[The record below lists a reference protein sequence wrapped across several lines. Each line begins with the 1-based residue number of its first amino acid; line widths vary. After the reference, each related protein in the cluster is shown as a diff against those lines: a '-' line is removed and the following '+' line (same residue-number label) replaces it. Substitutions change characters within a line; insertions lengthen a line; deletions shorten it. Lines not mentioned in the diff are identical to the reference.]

1 MLKESSGSALYYGG
15 YYVILTKLFKQ
26 KRETA
31 ATWSQILSGGF
42 AGILYQ
48 SYSYPFDTIKTNL
61 QTGHKTFQ
69 EMIKSK
75 FWNTSNFRNGL
86 KVSLLR
92 SFIVDATNF
101 TVYENLSHF
110 LFNKFNGTSLSDKK

>member
-1 MLKESSGSALYYGG
+1 M
-15 YYVILTKLFKQ
+15 LTKLFKQ
-26 KRETA
+26 KRDNA
-31 ATWSQILSGGF
+31 ATWAQILSGGLT
-42 AGILYQ
+42 GIMYQ
-48 SYSYPFDTIKTNL
+48 LYSYPIDTIKTNL
-61 QTGHKTFQ
+61 QTGHKTFD

-101 TVYENLSHF
+101 TVYENVSQF
-110 LFNKFNGTSLSDKK
+110 LINNFNGISLSNKK